1 MKIIKEYSIV
11 FAIGGVIYS
20 LIEILSRGFTHW
32 TMTIT
37 GGAAFLTLY
46 MINIK
51 MKAKKLI
58 TKCFI
63 GSLAITAIEFIVGII
78 VNRQLN
84 MGVWDYS
91 NQRLNIM
98 GQVCP
103 LFSIIWFLL
112 CIPGFILCFA
122 IKKVFTSGKRK
133 WLR

>member
-1 MKIIKEYSIV
+1 MRKVKEYSIV

-20 LIEILSRGFTHW
+20 LIEIISRGFTHW

-37 GGAAFLTLY
+37 GGAAFVTLY
-46 MINIK
+46 MINIRL
-51 MKAKKLI
+51 KARSLI

-63 GSLAITAIEFIVGII
+63 GSIAITLIEFIVGII
-78 VNRQLN
+78 VNKRLN

-91 NQRLNIM
+91 NQKLNIM

-103 LFSIIWFLL
+103 LFTLIWFFL
-112 CIPGFILCFA
+112 CIPGFLLCYI
-122 IKKVFTSGKRK
+122 IKKSFKSGKGK